1 MKEPVRYIERET
13 GELLTEKIA
22 GEDALRFCYENPLGK
37 ILLELI
43 VKWPWLSTLYG
54 IYQDSDFSK
63 SKITQFIRELS
74 IDENEAE
81 KPVNQYANFNEFF
94 ARKLKPE
101 ARPICPDEDRFIMP
115 GDGRVSVIPKIE
127 KDRVFHIK
135 GVDFKLSDFLSD
147 SNLAKEYEGGSLV
160 VVRLCPADY
169 HRFHFPY
176 AGTPSEAQRIAGVL
190 YSVNPI
196 ALWRQPSLFCENER
210 VLIPFDLSNGQ
221 KIMLVDVGA
230 TMVGKIH
237 QTYIPGNK
245 VKKAE
250 ERGYFT
256 FGASTTVIVFP
267 PNCIQFDLD
276 LVTNSSKGIETLCK
290 MGSSLGI
297 CLDDAKLSEASIDL
311 AEVI

>member
-13 GELLTEKIA
+13 GELLTEKIV

-43 VKWPWLSTLYG
+43 VKWPWLSILYG
-54 IYQDSDFSK
+54 LYQDSDFSK

-115 GDGRVSVIPKIE
+115 GDGRVSVIPEIC

-135 GVDFKLSDFLSD
+135 GVDFKLSDFLAD
-147 SNLAKEYEGGSLV
+147 TPLAQKYEGGSLV

-176 AGTPSEAQRIAGVL
+176 GGTPGEARRIAGVL

-196 ALWRQPSLFCENER
+196 ALWRKPSLFCENER
-210 VLIPFDLSNGQ
+210 VLIPFDLSNGKQ
-221 KIMLVDVGA
+221 IMLIDVGA

-237 QTYIPGNK
+237 QTYTPDRT
-245 VKKAE
+245 VRKAE

-256 FGASTTVIVFP
+256 FGASTTVVVFP
-267 PNCIQFDLD
+267 PNCIQFDPD
-276 LVTNSSKGIETLCK
+276 LLINSAKGIETLCK
-290 MGSSLGI
+290 MGTSLGV
-297 CLDDAKLSEASIDL
+297 CLDEEKTSKAIKDPTEAI
-311 AEVI
+311 